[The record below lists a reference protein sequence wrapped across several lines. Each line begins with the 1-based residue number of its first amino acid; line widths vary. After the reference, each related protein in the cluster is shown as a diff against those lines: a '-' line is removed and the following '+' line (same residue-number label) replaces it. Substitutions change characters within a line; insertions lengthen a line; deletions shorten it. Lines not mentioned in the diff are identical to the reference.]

1 MKYSVDIEN
10 GIAKE
15 ALLFNGRK
23 YVRTTEKTDCGIR
36 TEDSD
41 FADQMGGE
49 GLSSDELDRIYDALD
64 GFFVDNLLCISE
76 YED

>member
-23 YVRTTEKTDCGIR
+23 YVRTTEKRITVYVLRIPILSTRWRAKDIR
-36 TEDSD
+36 C
-41 FADQMGGE
+41 A
-49 GLSSDELDRIYDALD
+49 
-64 GFFVDNLLCISE
+64 
-76 YED
+76 